1 MTADSTLPLGE
12 VSKWFDV
19 AAVGSLERGD
29 VVASGG
35 AVDLN
40 FLSCA
45 PGESGL
51 AVEVEVEVGHESG
64 VAAVA
69 VVVRVDKDKAM
80 VESHRALGRLVGAV
94 VVPVVGVVE
103 KVTSS
108 GW

>member
-40 FLSCA
+40 FL
-45 PGESGL
+45 GL
-51 AVEVEVEVGHESG
+51 PA
-64 VAAVA
+64 
-69 VVVRVDKDKAM
+69 
-80 VESHRALGRLVGAV
+80 
-94 VVPVVGVVE
+94 
-103 KVTSS
+103 
-108 GW
+108 